1 MPKLI
6 RRRGFFDLFG
16 CDFMVSTCPD
26 RSGRLL
32 LLEVNTNPALSLGEC
47 AIVAADC
54 TFRYYTHFKDVLICL
69 QSLIPAHRLIEIYS
83 IKTPFPPSFPADNSV
98 LADLLPGVVDGALDL
113 VLKVQ
118 GPEVDL
124 NRSADS
130 SSAESLPGAYSL
142 LYDESLGFEFESAT
156 RKGNNP

>member
-47 AIVAADC
+47 ALVAAD
-54 TFRYYTHFKDVLICL
+54 YYTHSKEVLMCL
-69 QSLIPAHRLIEIYS
+69 QSLIPVHRLIKIHL
-83 IKTPFPPSFPADNSV
+83 IKTPFPPSSPADNSI

-113 VLKVQ
+113 VLKIQ

-156 RKGNNP
+156 RKGINP